1 MITADVNTAKFDE
14 IEEKVLE
21 IKRVSKKTKGGNTIA
36 FAVLVV
42 VGNNNGR
49 VGVGYG
55 KAPDVA
61 TSINKAV
68 SKAKKSMVEIKL
80 NGSTI
85 SHEVIAKYE
94 SAKVFLKP
102 APKGT
107 GVIAGGAVRPVLEL
121 AGIRDISAKMIGA
134 NNKISNVR
142 CTLKALKKLKG

>member
-85 SHEVIAKYE
+85 SHEVLAKYE